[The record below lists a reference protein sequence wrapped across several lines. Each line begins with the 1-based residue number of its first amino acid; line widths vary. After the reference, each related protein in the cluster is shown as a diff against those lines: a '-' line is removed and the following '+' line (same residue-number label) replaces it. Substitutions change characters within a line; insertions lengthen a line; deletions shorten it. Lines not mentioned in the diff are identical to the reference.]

1 MSKACLQLNQRRF
14 HIGRLK
20 QNMEQDHSWEYDAPS
35 HVVDFKDLDGAD
47 TSDHWFGESN
57 VFTYLT

>member
-1 MSKACLQLNQRRF
+1 
-14 HIGRLK
+14 
-20 QNMEQDHSWEYDAPS
+20 MEQDHSWEYDAPS